1 MRIFVNARP
10 LDVPDGSDVGQAVAA
25 HDAALA
31 DRVAAG
37 TAYVTDARGIEVAA
51 GSPLEAGSILRVVVR
66 ARRGGGSDDADT

>member
-1 MRIFVNARP
+1 MRIFVNATP
-10 LDVPDGSDVGQAVAA
+10 LDVPDGSDVGHAVAV

-31 DRVAAG
+31 EQVAAG

-51 GSPLEAGSILRVVVR
+51 GSRLEAGSILRVVVR